1 MEYLGPCVTVRNR
14 KDGTVRLR
22 FDVRRN
28 RPDGWKPSIP
38 ILVDGR
44 DALKREALALKQPQI
59 AARAESLFR
68 ELELMRAKEAGERQ
82 GPPVPEAERSWR
94 KLIQL
99 RCEHGKWLDLAF
111 ESKRTYGST
120 HRRILELFEG
130 DPALLPSVVTDSQID
145 KLVRL
150 RVSSKYRRRAM
161 MIELRV
167 LLRKAMREGWR
178 SKELEIEVYGR
189 RPTPNMRPWTVDELS
204 CLVTSALTCGEP
216 GVARLLLAQWE
227 IGQRLQSVR
236 NFRYGYQYDNGCF
249 FYTCVKTRRDVRIEV
264 TNPRAR
270 RILDEGYRHGDY
282 MFPSSEDGRPFSG
295 RQLCKVFAGIRK
307 AVPNFDPKVQL
318 RQLRHTVILE
328 LALAG
333 CTIPEIASI
342 TSHAM
347 QTVHRVLEHYLP
359 RVSELA
365 KNAVAKRELRRQL
378 NAEGLRGEV
387 IVEGARRIFL
397 GELPQAQKPVAPAG
411 GGTDGG

>member
-1 MEYLGPCVTVRNR
+1 MDLGPCVTVRSR

-44 DALKREALALKQPQI
+44 DSLKREALAQKRTQI
-59 AARAESLFR
+59 VTRAENLFR
-68 ELELMRAKEAGERQ
+68 ELELMRAQEAGQRQ
-82 GPPVPEAERSWR
+82 DPPVPEDGRTWR

-111 ESKRTYGST
+111 ESKRTYSST

-145 KLVRL
+145 KLVRA
-150 RVSSKYRRRAM
+150 RVASKYRRRAI

-178 SKELEIEVYGR
+178 NKELEIEVYGR
-189 RPTPNMRPWTVDELS
+189 RPTPRMRPWTVDELR

-216 GVARLLLAQWE
+216 GVARLLLTQWE

-236 NFRYGYQYDNGCF
+236 NFRYGYQYVNGCF
-249 FYTCVKTRRDVRIEV
+249 SYKCVKTERDVRIEV

-282 MFPSSEDGRPFSG
+282 MFPSEDGRPFTG
-295 RQLCKVFAGIRK
+295 RHLCKVFARIRNG
-307 AVPNFDPKVQL
+307 VPNFDPKVQL
-318 RQLRHTVILE
+318 RQLRHTVVLE

-365 KNAVAKRELRRQL
+365 EQAVAKRELRRQL
-378 NAEGLRGEV
+378 NAEGMRGEV

-397 GELPQAQKPVAPAG
+397 GELPKAALPAPPA
-411 GGTDGG
+411 DGGSDAG